1 MVLNYIKKSL
11 YIACGWVFVVL
22 GIIGIFLPVM
32 PTTIFLIMAA
42 ACFAKSSEKFY
53 SWLINHKK
61 FGYLIKHYR
70 ENRGMPMRAKIIA
83 ISMLNLSIL
92 SSIIFFVD
100 SIYIRIMLAII
111 AVGVT
116 IYLISLKTV
125 PEAVQ
130 S

>member
-1 MVLNYIKKSL
+1 
-11 YIACGWVFVVL
+11 
-22 GIIGIFLPVM
+22 
-32 PTTIFLIMAA
+32 
-42 ACFAKSSEKFY
+42 
-53 SWLINHKK
+53 
-61 FGYLIKHYR
+61 
-70 ENRGMPMRAKIIA
+70 MPMRAKIIA

>member
-1 MVLNYIKKSL
+1 MVLNFIKKSL
-11 YIACGWVFVVL
+11 LLVCGWIFVVL

-42 ACFAKSSEKFY
+42 SCFAKSSEKFY
-53 SWLINHKK
+53 RWLINHKI

-83 ISMLNLSIL
+83 ILMLNLSIL
-92 SSIIFFVD
+92 SSILFFVD

-116 IYLISLKTV
+116 IYLLLLKTV
-125 PEAVQ
+125 PEAV
-130 S
+130 